1 MLQFNQERWLEP
13 YITLNS
19 NMLKNASNNFQQ
31 TYYKLMNSSVYG
43 KTIVSKRRQSRVE
56 ITRNAERAEKLVSK
70 FEFERFKIFGENMA
84 AMCSKPKIITWN
96 TPNIVGATVL
106 DLSKYY
112 MYRFHYQVMD
122 KTFNVVY
129 FSRIQTASWIKLSVS
144 GFSQPICGG
153 KKRIQFSSYP
163 EDHALHDNNNK
174 SEVLKFKD
182 EFSGDYLSEFECL
195 KPKMYSITSKSE
207 SI

>member
-1 MLQFNQERWLEP
+1 MR
-13 YITLNS
+13 
-19 NMLKNASNNFQQ
+19 KNATNKFQQ
-31 TYYKLMNSSVYG
+31 NYYKLMNNSVYG
-43 KTIVSKRRQSRVE
+43 KTIESKRRPSRVE

-70 FEFERFKIFGENMA
+70 FEIERFKIFGENMA

-96 TPNIVGATVL
+96 TPTIVVATVL

-112 MYRFHYQVMD
+112 MYRFHYQVMRQNFQCRLLYSD
-122 KTFNVVY
+122 TDSLIYRNESIDLIEDLANQSAEVKNEFD
-129 FSRIQTASWIKLSVS
+129 
-144 GFSQPICGG
+144 
-153 KKRIQFSSYP
+153 FSSYP

-182 EFSGDYLSEFECL
+182 EFSGDYISEFVCL